1 MCAVRGRSSPVFYFV
16 FVSTYSLIA
25 SCSYSGDHS
34 FYFLLFFYFLSLL
47 FFFFLIKEP
56 VQFLKHEDPLSVMC
70 LAAQV
75 NFPHL
80 MDFGKSGIRSKS
92 GTVSAN

>member
-1 MCAVRGRSSPVFYFV
+1 MGGRSSPVFYSV
-16 FVSTYSLIA
+16 FVSAYSLIA
-25 SCSYSGDHS
+25 SCSYSGDNYFFS
-34 FYFLLFFYFLSLL
+34 FSFIL

-56 VQFLKHEDPLSVMC
+56 AQFLKHEDPLSVMC